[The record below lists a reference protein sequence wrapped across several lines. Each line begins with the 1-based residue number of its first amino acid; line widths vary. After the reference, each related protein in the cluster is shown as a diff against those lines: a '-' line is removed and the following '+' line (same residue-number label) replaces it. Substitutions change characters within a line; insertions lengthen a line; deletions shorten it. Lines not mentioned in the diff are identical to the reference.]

1 MFPTQRRA
9 TPGRQQKAPFKLFD
23 NVYSGG
29 FQTVSIFLVTTSGS
43 VVLIDTRWEGT
54 VAMLL
59 DNIRNAGFDPAQI
72 RHLFVTHAASDPYGG
87 AGRIKQLFPG
97 VRIGTSGEDW
107 DINEK
112 QLNRDIRHIDGRSP
126 SSTASPVSKRWAL
139 GTFGYPT
146 MCSYGDSRS
155 RRYRRV
161 PGGTGGEGP
170 HPAVIDPGR
179 VDEHLD
185 SIPSLMRRKMALEE

>member
-72 RHLFVTHAASDPYGG
+72 RHLFVTHAAADPYGG
-87 AGRIKQLFPG
+87 AG
-97 VRIGTSGEDW
+97 
-107 DINEK
+107 
-112 QLNRDIRHIDGRSP
+112 
-126 SSTASPVSKRWAL
+126 
-139 GTFGYPT
+139 
-146 MCSYGDSRS
+146 
-155 RRYRRV
+155 
-161 PGGTGGEGP
+161 
-170 HPAVIDPGR
+170 
-179 VDEHLD
+179 
-185 SIPSLMRRKMALEE
+185 